1 MVKKVWNNLFIISCI
16 FIFTFSVNV
25 YANPQSSSFED
36 KYSEGGYKSLES
48 AVNAFEKYY
57 NTEVKLPTIPPT
69 ISFTHKF
76 GKFYV
81 DSDYNL
87 NTTLNLIFVNEDI
100 KENIF
105 KIDIRSLK
113 HKLDFEGES
122 YPLKDGSKG
131 VYFEHQI
138 YNFFVFEKNN
148 LQYMFGVHKKGAD
161 SIKPELLVEMANS
174 I

>member
-1 MVKKVWNNLFIISCI
+1 V
-16 FIFTFSVNV
+16 
-25 YANPQSSSFED
+25 D
-36 KYSEGGYKSLES
+36 KYSEGGYKSLDS
-48 AVNAFEKYY
+48 AVHAFEKYY
-57 NTEVKLPTIPPT
+57 KTEVKLPTIPST

-81 DSDYNL
+81 DSEYNL
-87 NTTLNLIFVNEDI
+87 NTTLNLIFVNEHI

-138 YNFFVFEKNN
+138 YKFFVFEKNN
-148 LQYMFGVHKKGAD
+148 LQYMFGIHKKGAD

>member
-1 MVKKVWNNLFIISCI
+1 MVKKVCNFLFIISCI
-16 FIFTFSVNV
+16 FIFTFSVNI
-25 YANPQSSSFED
+25 YANTQSSSLVD
-36 KYSEGGYKSLES
+36 KYSEGGYKSLDS
-48 AVNAFEKYY
+48 AVHAFEKYY
-57 NTEVKLPTIPPT
+57 KTEVKLPTIPST

-81 DSDYNL
+81 DSEYNL
-87 NTTLNLIFVNEDI
+87 NTTLNLIFVNEHI

-148 LQYMFGVHKKGAD
+148 LQYMFGIHKKGAD
-161 SIKPELLVEMANS
+161 SIKPELFVEMANS